1 MIEWIAYFLAYFL
14 AGLSLKLGDDLLDEL
29 ERPNL
34 AWLPLTLSGVLF
46 GLLMTISEYDLA
58 LLVSIIIGVLASGK
72 VNRVQYSI
80 GFILIFVTVGII
92 GVPPIATWLSWIVIV
107 VVMFLAAV
115 LDEKGNDWADQNESP
130 RAYKFFRYRFTM
142 KVTVMLLAIPWPL
155 FLPTALGLWIF
166 DFGYELMGWLTGRI
180 QVKS

>member
-46 GLLMTISEYDLA
+46 GLLMTISRYDLA

-72 VNRVQYSI
+72 VNRAQYSI

-92 GVPPIATWLSWIVIV
+92 GVPPITAWFDWIAIV
-107 VVMFLAAV
+107 VMMFLAAV

-130 RAYKFFRYRFTM
+130 WAYKFFRYRFTM
-142 KVTVMLLAIPWPL
+142 KVTVILLTIPWPL
-155 FLPTALGLWIF
+155 FIPTALGLWVF
-166 DFGYELMGWLTGRI
+166 DTGYELMGWSTERI
-180 QVKS
+180 QVRS